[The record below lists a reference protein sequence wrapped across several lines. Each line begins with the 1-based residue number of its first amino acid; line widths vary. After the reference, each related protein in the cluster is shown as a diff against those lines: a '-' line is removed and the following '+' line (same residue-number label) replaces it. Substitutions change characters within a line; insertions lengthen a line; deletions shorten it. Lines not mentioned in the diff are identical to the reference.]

1 MRIVERVAADQT
13 LWHPKTLRGLR
24 ALGEVRPR
32 FVNPIV
38 VLVSR
43 GKHAMSYA
51 SEASEWRGLAYWI
64 CTFSNSQWKVKDELG
79 IGGWQAGRI
88 SETML

>member
-1 MRIVERVAADQT
+1 
-13 LWHPKTLRGLR
+13 
-24 ALGEVRPR
+24 
-32 FVNPIV
+32 
-38 VLVSR
+38 
-43 GKHAMSYA
+43 MSYA